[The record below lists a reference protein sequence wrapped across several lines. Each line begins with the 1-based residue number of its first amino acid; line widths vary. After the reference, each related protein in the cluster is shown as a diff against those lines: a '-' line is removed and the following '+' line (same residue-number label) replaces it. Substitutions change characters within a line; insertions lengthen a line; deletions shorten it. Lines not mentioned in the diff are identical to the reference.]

1 MIRRNFRFSR
11 IFSWRRVY
19 SGEISPEDVLLDSR
33 NIPNFDVDQLEGH
46 LVKPISRL
54 TLIITGS
61 IFSLLVLVFVV
72 RAWDLQVIRGESL
85 LKRSES
91 NRLRHTPIFAARGII
106 FDRNGKELSWNS
118 PNPQDDEVLD
128 RNYTDLDGLSHILG
142 YVHYPSKDSAGFY
155 YREDFEGAD
164 GVEESYNN
172 ILRGQNGL
180 KLVEVD
186 ARGKLQ
192 SDNITKPA
200 KQGEDVHLSVD
211 SELTNK
217 LFTSIRDIAN
227 KVGFAGGAGVIMD
240 VNTGEILSMASYP
253 EFDSNIMSKKSNSAV
268 INGYLSS
275 KNKPFLNRATNGLYT
290 PGSIVK
296 PFMALAALNENVI
309 DPDKKIL
316 STGSISV
323 PNDYDPK
330 LFTVFKDW
338 KAHGYVDMKHAIAV
352 SSDVYF
358 YEVGGGYKEI
368 KGLGISKIDEYM
380 QHFGFNEAITTEAIR
395 TPSAV
400 TPTPQWKKEH
410 FNGESWR
417 LGNTYHTSIGQ
428 YGFQVT
434 PLHMARSTAA
444 IANGGNLINPSLI
457 KDKSGELVRRIELPK
472 EHYALVQDAMRLAV
486 TGGTAASLNVPYVQ
500 VAAKTGT
507 AELGLLKE
515 NINSWIVGYWPFK
528 QPKYAF
534 AVVMEKGSSHY
545 LIGAGAAMR
554 QVLDWMRVNK
564 PEYFGLDVKAEANA
578 SKNVKAQTSEFEP
591 IR

>member
-1 MIRRNFRFSR
+1 MVRWNFNISR
-11 IFSWRRVY
+11 IFNWRRIS

-33 NIPNFDVDQLEGH
+33 NIPNFDLDQFEGR

-61 IFSLLVLVFVV
+61 IFTIIVLVFIV
-72 RAWDLQVIRGESL
+72 RAWDLQITRGESL
-85 LKRSES
+85 LNRSES

-106 FDRNGKELSWNS
+106 YDRNGKELSWNS
-118 PNPQDDEVLD
+118 PNPEDDEVLE
-128 RNYTDLDGLSHILG
+128 RNYTKMDGLSHVLG

-164 GVEESYNN
+164 GVEESYNS
-172 ILRGQNGL
+172 LLKGQNGL

-186 ARGKLQ
+186 ARGKVQ

-200 KQGEDVHLSVD
+200 KQGQDLVLSMD
-211 SELTNK
+211 QELTNK
-217 LFTSIRDIAN
+217 LYTSIRDIAI
-227 KVGFAGGAGVIMD
+227 KVGFSGGAGVIMD
-240 VNTGEILSMASYP
+240 VNTGEILAMTSYP
-253 EFDSNIMSKKSNSAV
+253 EFDSNVMSKKSDKTI

-296 PFMALAALNENVI
+296 PFMALAALNEKII
-309 DPDKKIL
+309 DPNTKIL

-368 KGLGISKIDEYM
+368 KGLGINRIDEYM
-380 QHFGFNEAITTEAIR
+380 QRFGFNEAIQTEAIR
-395 TPSAV
+395 TPNAV

-434 PLHMARSTAA
+434 PLHMARSAAA
-444 IANGGNLINPSLI
+444 IANGGSLINPSLV
-457 KDKSGELVRRIELPK
+457 KEKSGTLVRTIDLPK
-472 EHYALVQDAMRLAV
+472 EYYALVQDAMRLAV

-500 VAAKTGT
+500 IAAKTGT

-515 NINSWIVGYWPFK
+515 NINSWIIGYWPYK

-554 QVLDWMRVNK
+554 QVLDWMRTNK
-564 PEYFGLDVKAEANA
+564 PEYFGLDPKADLNAVKN
-578 SKNVKAQTSEFEP
+578 NNAQTSEFEP